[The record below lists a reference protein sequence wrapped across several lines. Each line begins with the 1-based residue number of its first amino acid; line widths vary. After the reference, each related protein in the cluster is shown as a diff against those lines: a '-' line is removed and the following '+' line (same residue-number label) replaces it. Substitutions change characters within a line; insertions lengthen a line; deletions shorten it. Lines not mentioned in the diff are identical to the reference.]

1 MLLGKPVG
9 QLRNGNYDLGA
20 NQYMLFE
27 AEPPMAIADHV
38 HIDKPDPTQH
48 PDAYDSKG
56 ELVDMYKDPD
66 MMLGTDEQGS
76 KRLVHGISACR
87 HLHGLMG
94 GLHRALFLRV
104 GQSYEGLAPT
114 SHDPHRACRLLSPGF
129 AERIKTHPNPHTKY
143 DKCWVG
149 PLAANATVSDLCAAI
164 NALFADA
171 GLTVSMI
178 TAPTQRV
185 ECDKDDD
192 HPNGLKAGARTLWS
206 AMLPGTKANLD
217 RPWAA
222 LLLELTSRSDTYP
235 TVDPPEDVAK
245 RTLYSRLVVSVQVA

>member
-1 MLLGKPVG
+1 MLEMFKVLLGKPVG

-66 MMLGTDEQGS
+66 MMLG
-76 KRLVHGISACR
+76 
-87 HLHGLMG
+87 
-94 GLHRALFLRV
+94 
-104 GQSYEGLAPT
+104 
-114 SHDPHRACRLLSPGF
+114 F

-164 NALFADA
+164 NALFSDP

-235 TVDPPEDVAK
+235 TVDPPEDVAR
-245 RTLYSRLVVSVQVA
+245 RTLYSRLVVSVQDDDGDDVTIPPLVIKIKPFDFVPYSERKDRNVTSWLDEHAAKKQRA